1 MALFVK
7 RDHKD
12 SWLNVETLFPSY
24 SIWLTHVRHF
34 LFRSADCTAAA
45 STTAYNS
52 GLWEHFALCSPK
64 FKYNLWQKSHC
75 LRFISFG
82 TDFMT
87 SARFSAS
94 PCFSLRC
101 LITQFRNLYGPFVHG
116 AMGHTKVLSPAM
128 VGGDAK
134 LTEKCWCPLGTK

>member
-1 MALFVK
+1 
-7 RDHKD
+7 
-12 SWLNVETLFPSY
+12 
-24 SIWLTHVRHF
+24 
-34 LFRSADCTAAA
+34 
-45 STTAYNS
+45 
-52 GLWEHFALCSPK
+52 
-64 FKYNLWQKSHC
+64 
-75 LRFISFG
+75 
-82 TDFMT
+82 MT

-134 LTEKCWCPLGTK
+134 LTEKSGCPLGTK